1 MRPLSVVV
9 RTVCDLFAWF
19 MVVFGVYVIVH
30 GHLTPGGGFQGGA
43 VVATFVT
50 LILVAYG
57 GEKVLSWINTHMLDA
72 LETSGLLIFLGAGFL
87 GISSAFFYN
96 ILANSGGFLGSS
108 VPAGANSGVLN
119 SSGTIAL
126 MNVAVG
132 MEVVG
137 GISLIIIFMFIGIRI
152 FEEVGKEERGYDR

>member
-1 MRPLSVVV
+1 MKPLSVVV
-9 RTVCDLFAWF
+9 RTVCDFFAWF

-50 LILVAYG
+50 LLLVAYG
-57 GEKVLSWINTHMLDA
+57 GEKVLSWIKVHLLDS

-96 ILANSGGFLGSS
+96 VLAKSGGLFGSS
-108 VPAGANSGVLN
+108 VPIGSNPGVLN

-126 MNVAVG
+126 MNIAVG

-137 GISLIIIFMFIGIRI
+137 GISLIIIFMFMGIRL

>member
-1 MRPLSVVV
+1 MKPLSVVV
-9 RTVCDLFAWF
+9 RTVCDFFAWF

-50 LILVAYG
+50 LLLVAYG
-57 GEKVLSWINTHMLDA
+57 GEKVLSWIKVHLLDS

-96 ILANSGGFLGSS
+96 VLAKSGGLFGSS
-108 VPAGANSGVLN
+108 VHRFQSWCTQQFRNHCTDEYRRGNGSGRRNFPDNNLHVH
-119 SSGTIAL
+119 GYP
-126 MNVAVG
+126 
-132 MEVVG
+132 
-137 GISLIIIFMFIGIRI
+137 SL
-152 FEEVGKEERGYDR
+152 